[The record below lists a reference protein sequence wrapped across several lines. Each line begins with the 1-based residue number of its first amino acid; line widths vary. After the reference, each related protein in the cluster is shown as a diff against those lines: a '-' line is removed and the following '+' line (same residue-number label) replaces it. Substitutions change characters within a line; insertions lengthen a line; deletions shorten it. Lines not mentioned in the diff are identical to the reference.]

1 MKKLFAFLTM
11 MALATSASAQTFD
24 FSAVCESGQTLYY
37 KISDSSAFEIAIIA
51 PDLSS
56 GYPAW
61 ITHNTPTGDLVIP
74 SIVEHEGNSYTVVSI
89 MERAFLDCTG
99 LTSVVVPDSVTF
111 IGEHAFGYD
120 SALTSVIL
128 PSRLKV
134 IESSTFINCL
144 SLVSITLPDSLMMI
158 KGHAFLSCESLSS
171 ITFPNTLL
179 SIAKMAFYNCTGL
192 SGELVL
198 PSSLQSIGATCFYGC
213 TGLSGVLILPESLIN
228 IGNGCF
234 SQCSGL
240 TGVAIPENLSSIPDY
255 AFSGCTGLSD
265 NLIIPDLC
273 TSIGYEAFANCSSLS
288 SLTIGPSVLTIGYG
302 AFMNCTGLET
312 IHCNTPAL
320 PYSAP
325 PQSNPEE
332 YGYYPVFYHVP
343 TDIPVYVSCLAINQF
358 LTSAHWS
365 HFTNIQGVFMGA
377 PLLTVE
383 VNDPEFGNAIVV
395 SIPEDCDHPTATVC
409 AVPNLGHVFG
419 YWKRNGA
426 VVSFAPEYTFTLDH
440 NCVMTAYFDCS
451 VTFNDSI
458 GYPDH
463 VIGRKYNAANQ
474 VTAEYDS
481 DFSYDENGIL
491 KRFDF
496 PNPSSS
502 LNSNFTFFE
511 FPSKPSNI
519 SMIYGTSGNDDGTSE
534 TLHFTYEDDHQIK
547 HCDHYKGNNWFDEIN
562 MHYDYY
568 YNNHR
573 LYLIESSGFDFGDI
587 EIPSRIKYS
596 YENGN
601 RIRIDSTYSDNLIL
615 SSVTT
620 HHFDERHQEL
630 ISYTDNYDNTGAI
643 TSRSL
648 KTYTYTDNNKTD
660 SVITQVLNEGEWI
673 NSSIAHYIY
682 DFKNRVVEYQTGSWS
697 AENSVWDITKKVL
710 YDFNDETQIV
720 TISFRKKNND
730 EWVWDV
736 FSGQPLFNDSQL
748 NEWQRQLKSA
758 YSYYVPVNQFEISMH
773 YNTIEQ
779 SFPILSEWF
788 YKLEWD
794 NGDITY
800 QHLEYAA
807 DTTIGSSRPKIIVRS
822 NTQYDK
828 DTFTEV
834 THEYILEE
842 SNRVYWW
849 NKDLE
854 EYTTLY
860 DYNAEAGDEWEI
872 KVGTE
877 SIIVHVD
884 SVGVFEYDGET
895 RKMLHISDA
904 GNIFN
909 GDIVVGYGH
918 MTSFFPERLMHRDGG
933 YTVDGLRC
941 YWVEDALLYHNG
953 EEDCDAIYSE
963 IHGVEEDGPS
973 MGTET
978 MVVYPNPANN
988 MLFVET
994 RHGTSLPDQTAYR
1007 ITNLMGQTL
1016 LTGHISAETQQI
1028 DISTLHSGMYFIS
1041 VGETTLKFVVK

>member
-56 GYPAW
+56 GYPDW
-61 ITHNTPTGDLVIP
+61 ITHSRPTGDLVIP

-265 NLIIPDLC
+265 DLIIPDLC

-332 YGYYPVFYHVP
+332 YGDYPVFYHVP

-365 HFTNIQGVFMGA
+365 HFTNMQGVFMGA

-426 VVSFAPEYTFTLDH
+426 VVSFAHEYTFTLDH

-451 VTFNDSI
+451 VTMYDSI

-463 VIGRKYNAANQ
+463 VIARKYNTANQ
-474 VTAEYDS
+474 VTNEYES
-481 DFSYDENGIL
+481 NFIYDENGVL
-491 KRFDF
+491 KRFYF
-496 PNPSSS
+496 QNPDHSLSS
-502 LNSNFTFFE
+502 NYTFFE
-511 FPSKPSNI
+511 FPSKPSHI
-519 SMIYGTSGNDDGTSE
+519 TMLYGGTSE

-547 HCDHYKGNNWFDEIN
+547 HYDHYKGNDWFDEIN

-573 LYLIESSGFDFGDI
+573 PFLIEASGFDFGDI
-587 EIPSRIKYS
+587 EIPGRIKYS

-720 TISFRKKNND
+720 TISLRKKNND
-730 EWVWDV
+730 DWTWDV
-736 FSGQPLFNDSQL
+736 FSGQSLFNNPQL
-748 NEWQRQLKSA
+748 YEWQRQLSSA
-758 YSYYVPVNQFEISMH
+758 FSSYCPVNQFEISMH

-779 SFPILSEWF
+779 SFPILSEW
-788 YKLEWD
+788 YYTLEWD

-800 QHLEYAA
+800 QHLEYTA
-807 DTTIGSSRPKIIVRS
+807 DTTINNERPKVIVRS
-822 NTQYDK
+822 NTQYDR
-828 DTFTEV
+828 DDFIEV
-834 THEYILEE
+834 THEYILEQ
-842 SNRVYWW
+842 NNIVYWW

-854 EYTTLY
+854 EFTTLY
-860 DYNAEAGDEWEI
+860 DYNADTGDEWEI

-877 SIIVHVD
+877 SILVHVD
-884 SVGVFEYDGET
+884 SVGVFEYEGET

-918 MTSFFPERLMHRDGG
+918 MTSFFPEKLMHRNAS

-953 EEDCDAIYSE
+953 DEDCDAIYSE

-973 MGTET
+973 TPSTGSGTAGT
-978 MVVYPNPANN
+978 LTIYPNPTDGT
-988 MLFVET
+988 LFVQT
-994 RHGTSLPDQTAYR
+994 VHAPSLPDPTYR
-1007 ITNLMGQTL
+1007 ITNLLGQTL
-1016 LTGHISAETQQI
+1016 LQGDITYEKQQI
-1028 DISTLHSGMYFIS
+1028 NIANLPSGMYFIT
-1041 VGETTLKFVVK
+1041 VGGQTVKFVVK

>member
-1 MKKLFAFLTM
+1 MKKLFAFFTLM
-11 MALATSASAQTFD
+11 VLATSASAQNYD
-24 FSAVCESGQTLYY
+24 FSAVCGSGQTLYY
-37 KISDSSAFEIAIIA
+37 QISDSSNYEIAVTA

-56 GYPAW
+56 GYPDW
-61 ITHNTPTGDLVIP
+61 WTTHNKPTGDLIIP
-74 SIVEHEGNSYTVVSI
+74 DSIEYEGNTYTVVSI
-89 MERAFLDCTG
+89 LERAFKDCTG
-99 LTSVVVPDSVTF
+99 LTSVVVPNSITF
-111 IGEHAFGYD
+111 IGETAFYGN
-120 SALTSVIL
+120 SALVSVIL
-128 PSRLKV
+128 PSRLTV
-134 IESSTFINCL
+134 IESSTFTNCH
-144 SLVSITLPDSLMMI
+144 SLVSIALPDSLTTI
-158 KGHAFLSCESLSS
+158 KDHAFQWCESLPS

-179 SIAKMAFYNCTGL
+179 SIAKMAFYECTGL

-198 PSSLQSIGATCFYGC
+198 PSSLQNIGSFCFHGC
-213 TGLSGVLILPESLIN
+213 SGLSGVLTLPESLISLGEN
-228 IGNGCF
+228 CF

-240 TGVAIPENLSSIPDY
+240 TGVVFPENLSSIPRY
-255 AFSGCTGLSD
+255 AFYACTGLSG
-265 NLIIPDLC
+265 NLIIPNLC
-273 TSIGYEAFANCSSLS
+273 TLIGYESFANCSNLS
-288 SLTIGPSVLTIGYG
+288 SLTIGSSVSYIGCG
-302 AFMNCTGLET
+302 AFMDCTGLGT

-320 PYSAP
+320 PYSVP
-325 PQSNPEE
+325 PQSHPED
-332 YGYYPVFYHVP
+332 YGDYPVFYHVP
-343 TDIPVYVSCLAINQF
+343 TDIPVYVNCLAIDQF
-358 LTSAHWS
+358 QTSVHWS
-365 HFTNIQGVFMGA
+365 HFTNMQGVFMGS

-383 VNDPEFGNAIVV
+383 VNDPAFGTAEVV
-395 SIPEDCDHPTATVC
+395 SIPEDCEHSTATVR
-409 AVPNLGHVFG
+409 AIPNLGHVFG

-426 VVSFAPEYTFTLDH
+426 IVSFSPEYTFTLDH
-440 NCVMTAYFDCS
+440 NCTMTAYFDCS
-451 VTFNDSI
+451 ATFNDSI

-534 TLHFTYEDDHQIK
+534 TLHFTYEDDHQIR

-587 EIPSRIKYS
+587 DIPCRIKYS

-601 RIRIDSTYSDNLIL
+601 RIRIDSTYSGSLIL

-620 HHFDERHQEL
+620 HQFDERHQEL

-648 KTYTYTDNNKTD
+648 KTYTYTDQNKTD
-660 SVITQVLNEGEWI
+660 SIITQVFSDGLWV
-673 NSSIAHYIY
+673 NSAIAHYVY

-697 AENSVWDITKKVL
+697 TESSEWNITKKVL

-736 FSGQPLFNDSQL
+736 FSGQSLFNDSKL
-748 NEWQRQLKSA
+748 NEWQRQLRSS
-758 YSYYVPVNQFEISMH
+758 YSSYYPVNQFEISMH

-779 SFPILSEWF
+779 DFPILSEW
-788 YKLEWD
+788 YYEIEWD
-794 NGDITY
+794 NGTITY
-800 QHLEYAA
+800 QHLEYTS
-807 DTTIGSSRPKIIVRS
+807 DTTINNERPKVIVRS
-822 NTQYDK
+822 NTQYDR
-828 DTFTEV
+828 DDFIEV
-834 THEYILEE
+834 THEYILEQ
-842 SNRVYWW
+842 NNIVYWW

-854 EYTTLY
+854 EFTTLY
-860 DYNAEAGDEWEI
+860 DYNAETGDEWEI
-872 KVGTE
+872 KVGME
-877 SIIVHVD
+877 SILVHVD
-884 SVGVFEYDGET
+884 SVGVFEYQGDT

-904 GNIFN
+904 SNIFN

-918 MTSFFPERLMHRDGG
+918 MTSFFPEKLMHRNAR

-953 EEDCDAIYSE
+953 DEDCDAVYSE
-963 IHGVEEDGPS
+963 IHGVDEDGPS
-973 MGTET
+973 TGSGTLT
-978 MVVYPNPANN
+978 IYPNPTNDV
-988 MLFVET
+988 LFVET
-994 RHGTSLPDQTAYR
+994 RRATSLPGTTYR
-1007 ITNLMGQTL
+1007 ITNLMGQTIL
-1016 LTGHISAETQQI
+1016 SGSINAETQQI
-1028 DISTLHSGMYFIS
+1028 DIKKLPAGMYFIT
-1041 VGETTLKFVVK
+1041 VGGQPVKFVVK

>member
-1 MKKLFAFLTM
+1 MKKTITIAVL
-11 MALATSASAQTFD
+11 MALVTGGFAQTPTFD

-37 KISDSSAFEIAIIA
+37 QISDISNFEIAIIA

-61 ITHNTPTGDLVIP
+61 ITHNKPTGDLIIP
-74 SIVEHEGNSYTVVSI
+74 DSVEYEGNTYTVVSLL
-89 MERAFLDCTG
+89 ERAFMYCTE
-99 LTSVVVPDSVTF
+99 LTSVVVPNSVTL
-111 IGEHAFGYD
+111 IGERAFSYD
-120 SALTSVIL
+120 SELVSAIL
-128 PSRLKV
+128 PSRLTV
-134 IESSTFINCL
+134 IEGLTFTSCH
-144 SLVSITLPDSLMMI
+144 SLVSVTLPDSLTTI
-158 KGHAFLSCESLSS
+158 KGKAFQSCESLPS

-179 SIAKMAFYNCTGL
+179 SIATDAFWGCTSL

-198 PSSLQSIGATCFYGC
+198 PTSLQNIGSSCFYGC
-213 TGLSGVLILPESLIN
+213 SGLSGVLTLPESLI
-228 IGNGCF
+228 GLGEGCF

-240 TGVAIPENLSSIPDY
+240 TG
-255 AFSGCTGLSD
+255 
-265 NLIIPDLC
+265 LIIPNHC
-273 TSIGYEAFANCSSLS
+273 TSIGYEAFANCSNLS
-288 SLTIGPSVLTIGYG
+288 SLTIGSSVLTIGCG
-302 AFMNCTGLET
+302 AFMDCTALET

-325 PQSNPEE
+325 PQSDPDEFGN
-332 YGYYPVFYHVP
+332 YPVFYHVP
-343 TDIPVYVSCLAINQF
+343 TDIPVYVSCFAVNQF
-358 LTSAHWS
+358 QTSVHWS
-365 HFTNIQGVFMGA
+365 HFTNMQGVFIGA

-383 VNDPEFGNAIVV
+383 VNDPEFGTAVVV
-395 SIPEDCDHPTATVC
+395 SIPEDCDHPTATVR
-409 AVPNLGHVFG
+409 AIPNLGHVFG

-426 VVSFAPEYTFTLDH
+426 IMSFSPEYTFTLDH
-440 NCVMTAYFDCS
+440 DCVMTAYFDCS
-451 VTFNDSI
+451 ATINDSI

-491 KRFDF
+491 KRFYF
-496 PNPSSS
+496 PNPTNS
-502 LNSNFTFFE
+502 LNSYINFFE

-519 SMIYGTSGNDDGTSE
+519 RMYYSTVYDDDVTTE
-534 TLHFTYEDDHQIK
+534 TLNYTYEADHQIK
-547 HCDHYKGNNWFDEIN
+547 HCDHYRGNNWYDEIN
-562 MHYDYY
+562 NHYDYY
-568 YNNHR
+568 YNSHR
-573 LYLIESSGFDFGDI
+573 LFLKDFSFTEDGVTHISS
-587 EIPSRIKYS
+587 RNKYS

-601 RIRIDSTYSDNLIL
+601 RIRIDSAYSGTTRL

-620 HHFDERHQEL
+620 NHYNERQQL
-630 ISYTDNYDNTGAI
+630 LSSQTDNFDNNGTI

-648 KTYTYTDNNKTD
+648 KTYTYTNRNKTD
-660 SVITQVLNEGEWI
+660 SIITQTFSEGNWI
-673 NSSIAHYIY
+673 NSGITHYVY
-682 DFKNRVVEYQTGSWS
+682 DDKYRVIEYQTGSWS
-697 AENSVWDITKKVL
+697 AESSEWNITKKVL

-736 FSGQPLFNDSQL
+736 FSGQSLFNDSQL
-748 NEWQRQLKSA
+748 NEWQRQLKS
-758 YSYYVPVNQFEISMH
+758 SYTSYHVNQFEISMH
-773 YNTIEQ
+773 YNTVEQ
-779 SFPILSEWF
+779 NFPILSEWY

-800 QHLEYAA
+800 QHLEYVS

-828 DTFTEV
+828 DAHIEV

-842 SNRVYWW
+842 GNKVYWW

-877 SIIVHVD
+877 SITVHVD

-895 RKMLHISDA
+895 HRVLHISDI

-918 MTSFFPERLMHRDGG
+918 MTSFFPEKLMHRDGG
-933 YTVDGLRC
+933 YTVNGLRC
-941 YWVEDALLYHNG
+941 YWVGDALLYHNG
-953 EEDCDAIYSE
+953 DEDCDAVYSE
-963 IHGVEEDGPS
+963 IHGVEEEGPS
-973 MGTET
+973 TPSTSSGTKRT
-978 MVVYPNPANN
+978 LVVYPNPANN

-994 RHGTSLPDQTAYR
+994 QNFASLPDPTYR
-1007 ITNLMGQTL
+1007 ITNLAGQTL
-1016 LTGHISAETQQI
+1016 MTGILNVRLPQCDSPTTI
-1028 DISTLHSGMYFIS
+1028 DISSLPAGMYFIN
-1041 VGETTLKFVVK
+1041 VGGQTVKFVKQ